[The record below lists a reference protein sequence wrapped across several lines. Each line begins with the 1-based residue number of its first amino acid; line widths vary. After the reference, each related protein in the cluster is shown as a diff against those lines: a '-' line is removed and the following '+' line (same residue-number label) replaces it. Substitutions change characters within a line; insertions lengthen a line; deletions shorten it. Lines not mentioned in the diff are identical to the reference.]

1 MRLGFSGG
9 TGKGLSVSWVGFQ
22 LNRDRL
28 LMLSSLYRE
37 IKPWLPSYPQELQ
50 KAIELGASAEEKLKY
65 PMPPELNVGTS
76 VVYQDKECGQF
87 IQ

>member
-1 MRLGFSGG
+1 MVPIS
-9 TGKGLSVSWVGFQ
+9 
-22 LNRDRL
+22 L
-28 LMLSSLYRE
+28 LRE

-65 PMPPELNVGTS
+65 PMPAELNVGTS